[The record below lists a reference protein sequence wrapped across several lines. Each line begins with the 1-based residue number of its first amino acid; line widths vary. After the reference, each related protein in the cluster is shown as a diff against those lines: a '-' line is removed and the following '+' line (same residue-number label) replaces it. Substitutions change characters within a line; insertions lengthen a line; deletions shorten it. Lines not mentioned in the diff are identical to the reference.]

1 MLMVDN
7 DRDMCRVVADV
18 LKEEGISVSVVTN
31 GKRALE
37 KLKAQ
42 SYDGM
47 ILDYKLSGMSG
58 LAVLEKAREMR
69 PSMTTVMIS
78 GYGNE
83 FVRRRAQE
91 LGAYALLDKPFD
103 IKELIRVV
111 KKALKKI
118 RRGGVM
124 KKLSI
129 VGMVLLITAV
139 SVIFTLSAKEAVAA
153 TQRSPDIAQS
163 MVEPAK
169 ASLASVGAYLPKL
182 GGLLLILVI
191 GSLIAVGIAKLIGW
205 LLKLIRLEAGAK
217 KIKVPEILKKGG
229 IGLSLSELVIE
240 IVFFLIIIVTLITAL
255 EFYGLST
262 NALTGQILSYIPSVI
277 AAAFVLIIG
286 ILSAILLS
294 GIITLVGG
302 NMRIAQS
309 ATLGVIAKY
318 AIIVV
323 AGLIALKEL
332 GAGAILTDRSKDI
345 VLGGIVLALA
355 LGAKDKAGDLL
366 NKVFKKSIFEVYRS
380 SPIK

>member
-1 MLMVDN
+1 
-7 DRDMCRVVADV
+7 
-18 LKEEGISVSVVTN
+18 
-31 GKRALE
+31 
-37 KLKAQ
+37 
-42 SYDGM
+42 
-47 ILDYKLSGMSG
+47 
-58 LAVLEKAREMR
+58 
-69 PSMTTVMIS
+69 
-78 GYGNE
+78 
-83 FVRRRAQE
+83 
-91 LGAYALLDKPFD
+91 
-103 IKELIRVV
+103 
-111 KKALKKI
+111 
-118 RRGGVM
+118 M

-139 SVIFTLSAKEAVAA
+139 SVIFTLSAKEAIAA
-153 TQRSPDIAQS
+153 TQGSGIAQS

-217 KIKVPEILKKGG
+217 KIKVLEILKKGG

-262 NALTGQILSYIPSVI
+262 NALTGQILSYIPNVI
-277 AAAFVLIIG
+277 AAAFVLIVG
-286 ILSAILLS
+286 ILLAILLS

-309 ATLGVIAKY
+309 TTLGVIAKY

-366 NKVFKKSIFEVYRS
+366 NRVFKK
-380 SPIK
+380 

>member
-1 MLMVDN
+1 
-7 DRDMCRVVADV
+7 
-18 LKEEGISVSVVTN
+18 
-31 GKRALE
+31 
-37 KLKAQ
+37 
-42 SYDGM
+42 
-47 ILDYKLSGMSG
+47 
-58 LAVLEKAREMR
+58 
-69 PSMTTVMIS
+69 
-78 GYGNE
+78 
-83 FVRRRAQE
+83 
-91 LGAYALLDKPFD
+91 
-103 IKELIRVV
+103 
-111 KKALKKI
+111 
-118 RRGGVM
+118 M
-124 KKLSI
+124 KKLSM
-129 VGMVLLITAV
+129 VGMVLLIIAV
-139 SVIFTLSAKEAVAA
+139 SVIFTLSAKDAIAA
-153 TQRSPDIAQS
+153 TQGSGIAQS

-262 NALTGQILSYIPSVI
+262 NALTSQILSYIPNVI

-286 ILSAILLS
+286 ILMAILLA

-366 NKVFKKSIFEVYRS
+366 NRVFKK
-380 SPIK
+380 